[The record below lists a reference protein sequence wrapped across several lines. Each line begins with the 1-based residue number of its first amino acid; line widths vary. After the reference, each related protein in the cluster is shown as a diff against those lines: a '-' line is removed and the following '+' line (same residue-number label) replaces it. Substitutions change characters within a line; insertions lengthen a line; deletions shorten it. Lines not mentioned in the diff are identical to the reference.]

1 MSQEE
6 EDKEIIERRG
16 GQGDEEI
23 AGGCEGGDGNEE
35 PEAVHGEP
43 EHHGGEREAETESS
57 VSPSREQ
64 GPALS
69 APEQGHSPNQLK
81 PDSQNLNTT
90 QKSNESTATVLKR
103 STFMNSK
110 LK

>member
-6 EDKEIIERRG
+6 EDKETTEGRE
-16 GQGDEEI
+16 GDEEM
-23 AGGCEGGDGNEE
+23 AGGSEGGDGNEE

-64 GPALS
+64 GSAHS
-69 APEQGHSPNQLK
+69 APEQVYPPSQLK
-81 PDSQNLNTT
+81 PDSQNLHTT
-90 QKSNESTATVLKR
+90 QKNR
-103 STFMNSK
+103 MNRPQR
-110 LK
+110 